1 MTALTLATAQ
11 KIVAD
16 ALSHARAQKMNP
28 LSVIVLDARGSL
40 VSAGTEDNNS
50 MGRWQIAFG
59 KAYGSLFMGVGSKR
73 LGTMAAD
80 RPAFIGALAHL
91 PAGGMIPV
99 AGGVLIRDAATNA
112 ILGAVGVSG
121 DSSDNDEA
129 AASAGI
135 HNAGFKADGG

>member
-11 KIVAD
+11 KISAD
-16 ALSHARAQKMNP
+16 ALTHARAQKMNP

-40 VSAGTEDNNS
+40 VAAGTEDNNS

-112 ILGAVGVSG
+112 VIGAVGVSG
-121 DSSDNDEA
+121 DTSDNDEA
-129 AASAGI
+129 AASTGI
-135 HNAGFKADGG
+135 GNAGFKADGG

>member
-11 KIVAD
+11 KIIAD
-16 ALSHARAQKMNP
+16 ALTHARAQKMNP
-28 LSVIVLDARGSL
+28 LSVVVLDARGSL
-40 VSAGTEDNNS
+40 VAAGTEDNNS

-112 ILGAVGVSG
+112 VIGAVGVSG
-121 DSSDNDEA
+121 DTSDNDEA
-129 AASAGI
+129 AAAMGI
-135 HNAGFKADGG
+135 GNAGFKADGG